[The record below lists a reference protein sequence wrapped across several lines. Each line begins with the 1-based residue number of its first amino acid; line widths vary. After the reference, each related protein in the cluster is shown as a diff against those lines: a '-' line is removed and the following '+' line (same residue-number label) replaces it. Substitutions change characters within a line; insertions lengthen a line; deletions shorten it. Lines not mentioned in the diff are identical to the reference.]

1 MYSMK
6 KPGMTFWIVVGLVV
20 GVLCGVVINS
30 KVLSPEASL
39 AGIVAAKSLA
49 KLFIR
54 LIKLLVAPIIFSTLV
69 VGLAGAGHKHIGRL
83 LLKALT
89 WFWIATAAALVIGLG
104 AANILKPGLGAVQT
118 AKVAFTAPPAPKP
131 FFEQVVPDSIF
142 AALADNAILQ
152 IVFFAVMF
160 ALSLA
165 AIGEKGKPVI
175 EALRGVA
182 ETMFKMTD
190 YVMRTAPIGVA
201 AAMAA
206 SVGEQGLGVM
216 KQLVKLVACLY
227 LALVLFLIVHLIVM
241 KLYTRMHLG
250 RTLSAL
256 KEPLL
261 LAFSTASSESALPKA
276 MTAMER
282 LGVPSHIVG
291 FVLPAGYS
299 FNLTGS
305 TLYMSLAALFIAQA
319 TNVHLSLG
327 TQLVMMLTLLV
338 ASKGVAAVPRASLV
352 VLAST
357 CAQFGLKVEWIATI
371 LSVDAVMDMAR
382 TTVNV
387 LGNCM
392 ASVVVAKWEGE
403 LPADAP
409 LHTGAPLPELDPIEP
424 SQNASHA

>member
-1 MYSMK
+1 MK

-20 GVLCGVVINS
+20 GILFGY
-30 KVLSPEASL
+30 LDPGHA
-39 AGIVAAKSLA
+39 VAMKSVA

-54 LIKLLVAPIIFSTLV
+54 LIKMLVAPIIFSTLV
-69 VGLAGAGHKHIGRL
+69 VGLAGAGSNHIGRL
-83 LLKALT
+83 LLKALA
-89 WFWIATAAALVIGLG
+89 WFWVATAVALVIGLG
-104 AANILKPGLGAVQT
+104 AANLLKPGVGAVQT
-118 AKVAFTAPPAPKP
+118 VAVAFTAPPKPKP
-131 FFEQVVPDSIF
+131 FFEQVVPDSVF

-152 IVFFAVMF
+152 IVFFALMF
-160 ALSLA
+160 AMSLA
-165 AIGEKGKPVI
+165 AVGDKGKPVL
-175 EALRGVA
+175 ESLRGVA
-182 ETMFKMTD
+182 EAMFKMTD
-190 YVMRTAPIGVA
+190 YVMRLAPIGVA

-206 SVGEQGLGVM
+206 AVGEQGLGVM
-216 KQLVKLVACLY
+216 RQLVKLVGALY
-227 LALVLFLIVHLIVM
+227 AALVVFLIVHLLAM
-241 KLYTRMHLG
+241 KLLARVHLR

-282 LGVPSHIVG
+282 LGVPGHIVG

-305 TLYMSLAALFIAQA
+305 TLYMSLAAMFIAQA
-319 TNVHLSLG
+319 TNMELSLG

-382 TTVNV
+382 TSVNV

-392 ASVVVAKWEGE
+392 ASIIVAKWEGQ

-409 LHTGAPLPELDPIEP
+409 LHTGAPLPEEESFQAEP
-424 SQNASHA
+424 GAV

>member
-1 MYSMK
+1 VAI
-6 KPGMTFWIVVGLVV
+6 G
-20 GVLCGVVINS
+20 
-30 KVLSPEASL
+30 
-39 AGIVAAKSLA
+39 AAKALA

-69 VGLAGAGHKHIGRL
+69 VGLAGAGHRHIGRL
-83 LLKALT
+83 LVKALA
-89 WFWIATAAALVIGLG
+89 WFWLATAAALVIGLG

-118 AKVAFTAPPAPKP
+118 AKVAFTAPPIPKP
-131 FFEQVVPDSIF
+131 FFEQVVPESIF
-142 AALADNAILQ
+142 LALADNAILQ
-152 IVFFAVMF
+152 IVFFSVLF

-165 AIGEKGKPVI
+165 AVGEKGKPVI
-175 EALRGVA
+175 ESLRGVA
-182 ETMFKMTD
+182 EAMFKMTD

-216 KQLVKLVACLY
+216 KQLVKLVASLY
-227 LALVLFLIVHLIVM
+227 LALVVFLILHLLVM
-241 KLYTRMHLG
+241 KFYTRMHLG

-282 LGVPSHIVG
+282 LGVPPHIVG

-319 TNVHLSLG
+319 TEVQLSVG
-327 TQLVMMLTLLV
+327 TQIVMMLTLLV

-409 LHTGAPLPELDPIEP
+409 LHTGAPLPEVDPIEP
-424 SQNASHA
+424 QPGAAAH

>member
-1 MYSMK
+1 MK
-6 KPGMTFWIVVGLVV
+6 KPGMTFWIVVGLLVGVIV
-20 GVLCGVVINS
+20 GVLINRGY
-30 KVLSPEASL
+30 LHPHL
-39 AGIVAAKSLA
+39 AIALQDNAKSLA

-69 VGLAGAGHKHIGRL
+69 VGLAGAGHQHIGRL
-83 LLKALT
+83 LLKALA
-89 WFWIATAAALVIGLG
+89 WFWLATAVALVVGLS
-104 AANILKPGLGAVQT
+104 AANLLKPGLGAVQT
-118 AKVAFTAPPAPKP
+118 AVVAFSAPPKPKP

-142 AALADNAILQ
+142 AALGDNAILQ
-152 IVFFAVMF
+152 IVFFSVLF

-165 AIGEKGKPVI
+165 AVGDKGKPVL
-175 EALRGVA
+175 EGLRGVA
-182 ETMFKMTD
+182 EAMFKMTD
-190 YVMRTAPIGVA
+190 YVMRMAPIGVA

-206 SVGEQGLGVM
+206 AVGEQGLGVM
-216 KQLVKLVACLY
+216 KQLAKLVGCLY
-227 LALVLFLIVHLIVM
+227 LALLVFLVLHLLVM
-241 KLYTRMHLG
+241 KLLAGMHLG
-250 RTLSAL
+250 RTFSAL

-282 LGVPSHIVG
+282 LGVPAHIVG

-327 TQLVMMLTLLV
+327 TQIVMMLTLLV

-357 CAQFGLKVEWIATI
+357 CSQFGLKVEWIATI

-392 ASVVVAKWEGE
+392 AAVVVAKWEGK
-403 LPADAP
+403 LAKDAP
-409 LHTGAPLPELDPIEP
+409 LCTGAPLRDAETTELEGD
-424 SQNASHA
+424 AADD

>member
-1 MYSMK
+1 MK

-20 GVLCGVVINS
+20 GVLFGLIINRQ
-30 KVLSPEASL
+30 VLNVHATAATL
-39 AGIVAAKSLA
+39 TLAKSLA

-83 LLKALT
+83 LLKALI
-89 WFWIATAAALVIGLG
+89 WFWVATAVALVIGLG
-104 AANILKPGLGAVQT
+104 AANILKPGLGAVQS
-118 AKVAFTAPPAPKP
+118 AHVSFTAPPPPKP
-131 FFEQVVPDSIF
+131 FVEQVVPDSIF
-142 AALADNAILQ
+142 AALGENAILQ
-152 IVFFAVMF
+152 IVFFSVLF
-160 ALSLA
+160 ALSLSA
-165 AIGEKGKPVI
+165 VGEKGKPVLDG
-175 EALRGVA
+175 LRGVA

-206 SVGEQGLGVM
+206 AVGEQGLGVM
-216 KQLVKLVACLY
+216 KQLAKLVGCLY
-227 LALVLFLIVHLIVM
+227 LALVLFLIVHLLAM
-241 KLYTRMHLG
+241 KVLTRMHLG

-282 LGVPSHIVG
+282 LGVPPHIVG

-305 TLYMSLAALFIAQA
+305 TLYMSLAAMFIAQA
-319 TNVHLSLG
+319 TGMQLGLG

-403 LPADAP
+403 LPEDAP
-409 LHTGAPLPELDPIEP
+409 LHTGAPLPEQDALP
-424 SQNASHA
+424 ASSAH

>member
-1 MYSMK
+1 MK
-6 KPGMTFWIVVGLVV
+6 KPGLTFWIVVGL
-20 GVLCGVVINS
+20 IF
-30 KVLSPEASL
+30 
-39 AGIVAAKSLA
+39 GIVYGYVFPGHAAAMKSVA

-54 LIKLLVAPIIFSTLV
+54 LIKMLVAPIIFSTLV

-83 LLKALT
+83 LIKALT
-89 WFWIATAAALVIGLG
+89 WFWVATAVALTIGLSV
-104 AANILKPGLGAVQT
+104 ANFIKPGLGAVQRAGVT
-118 AKVAFTAPPAPKP
+118 FTAPTAAKS

-142 AALADNAILQ
+142 AALAENAVLQ
-152 IVFFAVMF
+152 IVFFSVMF
-160 ALSLA
+160 AVSLS
-165 AIGEKGKPVI
+165 AIGDRGRPVI
-175 EALRGVA
+175 DSLRGVA
-182 ETMFKMTD
+182 DAMFKMTD
-190 YVMRTAPIGVA
+190 YIMKMAPIGVA

-206 SVGEQGLGVM
+206 AVGEQGLGVIM
-216 KQLVKLVACLY
+216 QLAKLVGALY
-227 LALVLFLIVHLIVM
+227 LALVIFVTLHLVQM
-241 KLYTRMHLG
+241 KLTTGIRLG
-250 RTLSAL
+250 TTLKAL
-256 KEPLL
+256 RESLL
-261 LAFSTASSESALPKA
+261 LAFSTSSSESALPKA
-276 MTAMER
+276 IGAMER

-305 TLYMSLAALFIAQA
+305 TLYMALAAMFIAQA
-319 TNVHLSLG
+319 TQMTMPVT
-327 TQLVMMLTLLV
+327 TQVVMMLTLLV

-392 ASVVVAKWEGE
+392 ASVVVAKWERA

-409 LHTGAPLPELDPIEP
+409 IFTGNLPAEEAPTSAE
-424 SQNASHA
+424 ASH

>member
-1 MYSMK
+1 MK
-6 KPGMTFWIVVGLVV
+6 KPGMTFWIMVGLVV
-20 GVLCGVVINS
+20 GVLVGILI
-30 KVLSPEASL
+30 KYAPLDPLL
-39 AGIVAAKSLA
+39 AAGLKMACKSLA

-83 LLKALT
+83 LVKSLI
-89 WFWIATAAALVIGLG
+89 WFWVATAVALIIGLG
-104 AANILKPGLGAVQT
+104 AANLLKPGLGAIQT
-118 AKVAFTAPPAPKP
+118 SAAGFTAPPPPKP

-142 AALADNAILQ
+142 AALGENAILQ
-152 IVFFAVMF
+152 IVFFAVLF
-160 ALSLA
+160 AISLA
-165 AIGEKGKPVI
+165 AVGERGSPVL

-182 ETMFKMTD
+182 EAMFKMTD

-201 AAMAA
+201 AALAA
-206 SVGEQGLGVM
+206 AVGEQGLGVM
-216 KQLVKLVACLY
+216 KQLGKLVGSLY
-227 LALVLFLIVHLIVM
+227 LALVVFLLLHLLAM
-241 KLYTRMHLG
+241 KLLVRMNLG

-261 LAFSTASSESALPKA
+261 LAFSTSSSESALPKA

-319 TNVHLSLG
+319 TNVQLSIG
-327 TQLVMMLTLLV
+327 TQVGMMLTLLV

-382 TTVNV
+382 TSVNV

-392 ASVVVAKWEGE
+392 ASAVVAKWEGQ

-409 LHTGAPLPELDPIEP
+409 LRSGKPLPELE
-424 SQNASHA
+424 SV